1 MARFPEH
8 FIHQVQQATDIVEL
22 ISQYV
27 ALTRKGAEYL
37 GVCPFH
43 DDKRP
48 SMRVS
53 PAKQIFKCFAC
64 GAGVSAFNFVMR
76 YENISFPD
84 AVRMLAERAHIP
96 MPDDQGPVRPVV
108 AGLSKSDLRLVAAF
122 AAAFFHKQLFT
133 PGGADALAYARRRE
147 LTDESIERFSLG
159 YAPESWDALFKA
171 GRREGFS
178 ESQLMTAG
186 LTAQRDNGGFYD
198 RFRNRL
204 IFPISDAA
212 GNVIA
217 FGGRALA
224 AEERAK
230 YLNSPDTPLFDKS
243 SELYALNWSREGIRD
258 SGQAIVVEGYMDAII
273 PLQAGLTN
281 VVAPL
286 GTALTDR
293 QVRALSRNR
302 ATEVVL
308 LFDADVAGATA
319 AERALEK
326 FMAQQVHVRV
336 ATVPSGKDPC
346 DFVLADGPDA
356 MRDVIA
362 AAPDAIQYAWQR
374 RQADFEAAGGH
385 LADRG
390 RVVEDFLRLIVAS
403 STYGAID
410 EMKRGQL
417 AQHIGHIMNIA
428 PRELQQMMHRLG
440 RRGRPATAGESQERT
455 SDERLTALAER
466 QILESIVSEPDLFD
480 TAAER
485 IGVSDFHDP
494 RLAIVA
500 RCIWRLGEAGRLE
513 LDSLLSAEE
522 LVEYGPLLASL
533 FTEGEKRGNQSETL
547 QGAITKLLYRNGLR
561 EYREVKAD
569 GVQAD
574 QTLREIQRR
583 LKSDPDQVI
592 RRPMI
597 Q

>member
-1 MARFPEH
+1 MPRFPEH

-27 ALTRKGAEYL
+27 ALNRKGAEYVGL
-37 GVCPFH
+37 CPFH

-48 SMRVS
+48 SMTVS

-96 MPDDQGPVRPVV
+96 LPDAQAPVRPAA
-108 AGLSKSDLRLVAAF
+108 AGLSKSDLRVVTAF

-133 PGGADALAYARRRE
+133 PAGAGALAYARGRE
-147 LTDESIERFSLG
+147 LSDESIERFTLG
-159 YAPESWDALFKA
+159 YAPQSWDALFQA

-178 ESQLMTAG
+178 ASQLISAG
-186 LTAQRDNGGFYD
+186 LAAERDGGGSYD

-212 GNVIA
+212 GHVIA

-224 AEERAK
+224 AEDRAK

-243 SELYALNWSREGIRD
+243 GELYALNWSREGIRD
-258 SGQAIVVEGYMDAII
+258 SGQAIVVEGYMDALI

-293 QVRALSRNR
+293 QVRVLSRNR
-302 ATEVVL
+302 AREVVL

-346 DFVLADGPDA
+346 DFCLAEGPEA
-356 MRDVIA
+356 MRELAA

-374 RQADFEAAGGH
+374 RQADLDSAAGR

-390 RVVEDFLRLIVAS
+390 RVVEDFLRLIVTS
-403 STYGAID
+403 SAYGAID

-417 AQHIGHIMNIA
+417 AQHIGHIMNIP
-428 PRELQQMMHRLG
+428 PRELQQMMQRLA
-440 RRGRPATAGESQERT
+440 RRGRPAVAGASPERS

-466 QILESIVSEPDLFD
+466 QILEVLVSKPDLFD
-480 TAAER
+480 TAGER
-485 IGVSDFHDP
+485 IGVGDFHDP
-494 RLAIVA
+494 RLAVVA

-522 LVEYGPLLASL
+522 LVDYGPLLASL
-533 FTEGEKRGNQSETL
+533 ATEGDKRGNHEETL
-547 QGAITKLLYRNGLR
+547 QGSITKLLYRNGLR

-569 GVQAD
+569 GFEAD
-574 QTLREIQRR
+574 ETLREIERR
-583 LKSDPDQVI
+583 LKSDPDQPA